1 MHAFNHPFTGDGDRK
16 GEQAAFARQDHESG
30 GAAHPADIQQHDSPM
45 LSAPQVKQEIGDD
58 VVIDWKE
65 SRMEAWTQA
74 APSVHQSTLPAST
87 RTDEKEKRSLSP
99 GSVQSAAEKKL
110 RLEFEDLS
118 DDEDETATP
127 ASSLAGTPVASALSS
142 DETELA
148 HGLER
153 LLQVYDPDRD
163 ASEDEQALYDK
174 LVNWMERR
182 MTMDTRFIPWKADT
196 TEEQVLYSP
205 SMSHSSRTGRFHH
218 FKSRRQSVK
227 KYAEPATALLIG
239 NLGWKWRTPDAAG
252 LQEQTE
258 PNIIISGTEGNV
270 TMIREGTLVDEFV
283 YETKGDTITTMAVH
297 KIFAHSP
304 LDLITGDADGNIKL
318 ISQQR
323 VLVKHTLGA
332 AVTCIEVVNSV
343 ANSTY
348 IVAGDSRGV
357 VTAFDFIERLWQARV
372 GGLQTAPDHNP
383 MDYNPGI
390 TAILSLKLYDP
401 FGMLNSVLLV
411 CDGAPHIHIF
421 QGAQRILTM
430 GVPSGVTSMC
440 QGYFSCRSSPI
451 DTLIPKAVLTSPR
464 SHPQVLIATEQG
476 EILIMDGWLNIRR
489 YMALDTYVKKLKAF
503 RLESQMKDDTDYVA
517 VVGHFCDMNVFKDG
531 NHIYSL
537 PTHDW
542 IHDLDIIA
550 LPDDPDGVRVG
561 VTLLDGQV
569 QTHKMLKTGG
579 KAAGDNPEMDVDDE
593 EEEGEILE

>member
-1 MHAFNHPFTGDGDRK
+1 MHAFNGDRK
-16 GEQAAFARQDHESG
+16 GEQAAFAGQDSEHAG
-30 GAAHPADIQQHDSPM
+30 TAYQADTQQNDSQM

-58 VVIDWKE
+58 VVIDWKQ
-65 SRMEAWTQA
+65 SRTEAWAQA
-74 APSVHQSTLPAST
+74 PPSIHQSPLPAST
-87 RTDEKEKRSLSP
+87 TTEEKEKRSLSP
-99 GSVQSAAEKKL
+99 DSVQSAVEKKL

-118 DDEDETATP
+118 DDEGETPTP
-127 ASSLAGTPVASALSS
+127 ASSVAGTPVATSLSS
-142 DETELA
+142 DETELV

-163 ASEDEQALYDK
+163 ASQDEQALYDK
-174 LVNWMERR
+174 LYNWMERR
-182 MTMDTRFIPWKADT
+182 MTMDARFIPWKPDT
-196 TEEQVLYSP
+196 TEEQALYSP
-205 SMSHSSRTGRFHH
+205 SILHSSRAGRFHY

-239 NLGWKWRTPDAAG
+239 NLAWKWRKPDAAG

-270 TMIREGTLVDEFV
+270 TMIREGTSAEDFV

-332 AVTCIEVVNSV
+332 AVTCIEVVNSM

-348 IVAGDSRGV
+348 IVAGDSSGV
-357 VTAFDFIERLWQARV
+357 VTAFDFIERLWQVRV
-372 GGLQTAPDHNP
+372 GGLQTAPDHNS

-401 FGMLNSVLLV
+401 YGMRNSILLV
-411 CDGAPHIHIF
+411 CDGAPHIHVF
-421 QGAQRILTM
+421 QGDQRILTM
-430 GVPSGVTSMC
+430 GLPSSVTSMFK
-440 QGYFSCRSSPI
+440 GYFSYRSSPI
-451 DTLIPKAVLTSPR
+451 DTLIPKAALTSPR
-464 SHPQVLIATEQG
+464 SHPQVLMATDQG

-489 YMALDTYVKKLKAF
+489 YIALDTCVRKLKGF
-503 RLESQMKDDTDYVA
+503 RLESQTKDDTDYIA

-531 NHIYSL
+531 KHIYSL

-542 IHDLDIIA
+542 IHDFDIIS

-561 VTLLDGQV
+561 VTLLDGHV
-569 QTHKMLKTGG
+569 QTYRMLKSEG
-579 KAAGDNPEMDVDDE
+579 KAAGDNSDMDVDDE